1 MTINAILKYKKV
13 EAEAMTTHDNIKA

>member
-13 EAEAMTTHDNIKA
+13 EAEAMTTHDNTKA